1 MKKLFYKLFSK
12 AERALMM
19 KDLSALC
26 RRRLILTLLIAL
38 PLVFA
43 VAFPLLFLF
52 VSAMVSPK
60 SSGVEQFKNLLD
72 NIPQGTDA
80 FISPMLFM
88 LIPLLSAIITA
99 SYTFAGERAH
109 GTMETLLFAPFSV
122 RRFLQVKAA
131 SSVLASGLVTA
142 VSFILFFV
150 VTAIGDMVLKA
161 PFFFD
166 LSWFVL
172 VFLLSPAI
180 TVLGVTFAA
189 MLTVKARSTA
199 ESIQISGYIVLP
211 ILLIFIGQIMGLYR
225 LNSIALLIL
234 TAIIVVIDL
243 CLFNFG
249 FRRFTAEKLLTRP
262 PEKPRKEKT
271 NVY

>member
-43 VAFPLLFLF
+43 VSFPLLFLF
-52 VSAMVSPK
+52 VSAMVSPE

-72 NIPQGTDA
+72 NIPQGTDERAQMFYIFTA

-109 GTMETLLFAPFSV
+109 GTMETLLFAP
-122 RRFLQVKAA
+122 
-131 SSVLASGLVTA
+131 
-142 VSFILFFV
+142 LF
-150 VTAIGDMVLKA
+150 AGEGGK
-161 PFFFD
+161 
-166 LSWFVL
+166 
-172 VFLLSPAI
+172 
-180 TVLGVTFAA
+180 
-189 MLTVKARSTA
+189 
-199 ESIQISGYIVLP
+199 QY
-211 ILLIFIGQIMGLYR
+211 
-225 LNSIALLIL
+225 
-234 TAIIVVIDL
+234 
-243 CLFNFG
+243 FG
-249 FRRFTAEKLLTRP
+249 FRACHGGF
-262 PEKPRKEKT
+262 
-271 NVY
+271 VYSVLCRHGYRRYGFESAVFL

>member
-1 MKKLFYKLFSK
+1 MFYIF
-12 AERALMM
+12 
-19 KDLSALC
+19 
-26 RRRLILTLLIAL
+26 T
-38 PLVFA
+38 
-43 VAFPLLFLF
+43 
-52 VSAMVSPK
+52 
-60 SSGVEQFKNLLD
+60 
-72 NIPQGTDA
+72 A

-88 LIPLLSAIITA
+88 LIPLLSATITA

-150 VTAIGDMVLKA
+150 ATAIGDTVLKA

-211 ILLIFIGQIMGLYR
+211 ILLISSGR
-225 LNSIALLIL
+225 SWACIA
-234 TAIIVVIDL
+234 
-243 CLFNFG
+243 
-249 FRRFTAEKLLTRP
+249 
-262 PEKPRKEKT
+262 
-271 NVY
+271 

>member
-72 NIPQGTDA
+72 NIPQGTDERAQMFYIFTA

-131 SSVLASGLVTA
+131 SSILASGLVTA

-161 PFFFD
+161 PFFVVR
-166 LSWFVL
+166 SG
-172 VFLLSPAI
+172 VFALAGHHGAGRY
-180 TVLGVTFAA
+180 VCCDAD
-189 MLTVKARSTA
+189 R
-199 ESIQISGYIVLP
+199 ESALHSGIHSN
-211 ILLIFIGQIMGLYR
+211 FRLYR
-225 LNSIALLIL
+225 AADFAHFHRADHGPVSL
-234 TAIIVVIDL
+234 
-243 CLFNFG
+243 
-249 FRRFTAEKLLTRP
+249 K
-262 PEKPRKEKT
+262 
-271 NVY
+271 

>member
-52 VSAMVSPK
+52 VSAMVSPE

-72 NIPQGTDA
+72 NIRRDGRARADVLHFLGVYLADA
-80 FISPMLFM
+80 VM
-88 LIPLLSAIITA
+88 LIPLLSAILTA

-150 VTAIGDMVLKA
+150 ATLSAI
-161 PFFFD
+161 
-166 LSWFVL
+166 WF
-172 VFLLSPAI
+172 
-180 TVLGVTFAA
+180 
-189 MLTVKARSTA
+189 
-199 ESIQISGYIVLP
+199 
-211 ILLIFIGQIMGLYR
+211 
-225 LNSIALLIL
+225 
-234 TAIIVVIDL
+234 
-243 CLFNFG
+243 
-249 FRRFTAEKLLTRP
+249 
-262 PEKPRKEKT
+262 
-271 NVY
+271 

>member
-12 AERALMM
+12 AEHALMM

-72 NIPQGTDA
+72 NIPQGTDERAQMFYIFTA

-99 SYTFAGERAH
+99 SYTFAASGPTAQGNASVCAVQRAP
-109 GTMETLLFAPFSV
+109 LFA
-122 RRFLQVKAA
+122 
-131 SSVLASGLVTA
+131 GE
-142 VSFILFFV
+142 
-150 VTAIGDMVLKA
+150 G
-161 PFFFD
+161 
-166 LSWFVL
+166 
-172 VFLLSPAI
+172 
-180 TVLGVTFAA
+180 
-189 MLTVKARSTA
+189 
-199 ESIQISGYIVLP
+199 
-211 ILLIFIGQIMGLYR
+211 GQQY
-225 LNSIALLIL
+225 
-234 TAIIVVIDL
+234 
-243 CLFNFG
+243 FG
-249 FRRFTAEKLLTRP
+249 FRACHGGF
-262 PEKPRKEKT
+262 
-271 NVY
+271 VYSVLCRHGYRRYGFKSAVFL

>member
-52 VSAMVSPK
+52 VSAMVSPE

-72 NIPQGTDA
+72 NIPQGTDERAQMFYIFTA

-150 VTAIGDMVLKA
+150 ATAIGDTVLKA

-166 LSWFVL
+166 LSWSFWCFCSRRPSRCWAL
-172 VFLLSPAI
+172 RLL
-180 TVLGVTFAA
+180 
-189 MLTVKARSTA
+189 R
-199 ESIQISGYIVLP
+199 
-211 ILLIFIGQIMGLYR
+211 
-225 LNSIALLIL
+225 
-234 TAIIVVIDL
+234 
-243 CLFNFG
+243 C
-249 FRRFTAEKLLTRP
+249 
-262 PEKPRKEKT
+262 
-271 NVY
+271 

>member
-1 MKKLFYKLFSK
+1 MKKLFYRLFSK

-52 VSAMVSPK
+52 VSAMVSPE
-60 SSGVEQFKNLLD
+60 SSGVEHFKNLLD
-72 NIPQGTDA
+72 NIPQGTDERAQMFYIFTA

-88 LIPLLSAIITA
+88 LIPLLSAILTA

-131 SSVLASGLVTA
+131 SSV
-142 VSFILFFV
+142 
-150 VTAIGDMVLKA
+150 
-161 PFFFD
+161 
-166 LSWFVL
+166 
-172 VFLLSPAI
+172 
-180 TVLGVTFAA
+180 
-189 MLTVKARSTA
+189 
-199 ESIQISGYIVLP
+199 
-211 ILLIFIGQIMGLYR
+211 
-225 LNSIALLIL
+225 
-234 TAIIVVIDL
+234 
-243 CLFNFG
+243 
-249 FRRFTAEKLLTRP
+249 
-262 PEKPRKEKT
+262 
-271 NVY
+271 

>member
-52 VSAMVSPK
+52 VSAMVSPE

-72 NIPQGTDA
+72 NIPQGTDERAQMFYIFTA

-99 SYTFAGERAH
+99 SYTFAGERARH
-109 GTMETLLFAPFSV
+109 NGNASVCAVQRAPLFAGEGGK
-122 RRFLQVKAA
+122 Q
-131 SSVLASGLVTA
+131 
-142 VSFILFFV
+142 
-150 VTAIGDMVLKA
+150 
-161 PFFFD
+161 
-166 LSWFVL
+166 
-172 VFLLSPAI
+172 
-180 TVLGVTFAA
+180 
-189 MLTVKARSTA
+189 
-199 ESIQISGYIVLP
+199 
-211 ILLIFIGQIMGLYR
+211 
-225 LNSIALLIL
+225 
-234 TAIIVVIDL
+234 
-243 CLFNFG
+243 CFG
-249 FRRFTAEKLLTRP
+249 FRACHGGF
-262 PEKPRKEKT
+262 
-271 NVY
+271 VYSVLCRHGYRRYGFESTVFL